1 MSLLKESAM
10 KKLWAILIVFTFL
23 SCTQQIINQD
33 TTFLDNHTFEEVWEA
48 SLRAVKD
55 IDFTIDSMDK
65 ETGFISAESGRRVFE
80 SRPPRLSIMIQE
92 MDSKVSVDCRV
103 LQKEFIDLGGHGKKT
118 VRNFMTALNVN
129 LNR

>member
-1 MSLLKESAM
+1 MM
-10 KKLWAILIVFTFL
+10 KKFMALLIVLTFL

-33 TTFLDNHTFEEVWEA
+33 TTFLDNHTFDEVWEA
-48 SLRAVKD
+48 SVRAVKD

-65 ETGFISAESGRRVFE
+65 ATGFISAESGTRVFE
-80 SRPPRLSIMIQE
+80 SEPPRLSIMIKK

-103 LQKEFIDLGGHGKKT
+103 LQKEYIDLGGHGKKT
-118 VRNFMTALNVN
+118 VRNFMTALNMN

>member
-1 MSLLKESAM
+1 M
-10 KKLWAILIVFTFL
+10 KKLCALLIVFTFL

-80 SRPPRLSIMIQE
+80 SKPPRLSIMIKE

-118 VRNFMTALNVN
+118 VRNFMTVLNMN

>member
-1 MSLLKESAM
+1 MM
-10 KKLWAILIVFTFL
+10 KKLLVLLIVFTFL

-48 SLRAVKD
+48 SVRAVKD

-65 ETGFISAESGRRVFE
+65 ATGFISAESGRRVFE
-80 SRPPRLSIMIQE
+80 SEPPRLSIMIKE
-92 MDSKVSVDCRV
+92 IDSRVNVNCRV

-118 VRNFMTALNVN
+118 VRNFMTALNMN

>member
-1 MSLLKESAM
+1 M
-10 KKLWAILIVFTFL
+10 KKLWILLIIFFFL

-33 TTFLDNHTFEEVWEA
+33 TTFLDNHTYEEVWKA
-48 SLRAVKD
+48 SVRAVKD
-55 IDFTIDSMDK
+55 IDFTIDSADK

-118 VRNFMTALNVN
+118 VRNFMTALNMN

>member
-1 MSLLKESAM
+1 M
-10 KKLWAILIVFTFL
+10 KKLWAVLIVFTFL

-33 TTFLDNHTFEEVWEA
+33 TTFLDNHTFEEVWKA
-48 SLRAVKD
+48 SVRAVKD

-80 SRPPRLSIMIQE
+80 SRPPRLSIMITE

-118 VRNFMTALNVN
+118 VRNFMTALNMN

>member
-1 MSLLKESAM
+1 M
-10 KKLWAILIVFTFL
+10 KKLWALLIVFIFL

-80 SRPPRLSIMIQE
+80 SRPPRLSIMIKE

-103 LQKEFIDLGGHGKKT
+103 LQKEFIDLGSHGKKT
-118 VRNFMTALNVN
+118 VRNFMTALNMN

>member
-1 MSLLKESAM
+1 M
-10 KKLWAILIVFTFL
+10 KKFMAFFIVLAFL

-48 SLRAVKD
+48 SVRAVKD

-80 SRPPRLSIMIQE
+80 SKPPRLSIMITE
-92 MDSKVSVDCRV
+92 MDNKVSVDCRV

-118 VRNFMTALNVN
+118 VRNFMTALNMN